1 MIPKRVLAIS
11 SIAMAALAA
20 PGPTQT
26 ISMHGLRESSPSAIA
41 FTGATVVTAPGTTL
55 TDATLLIED
64 GRVSAVGDEVELP
77 PGAALV
83 DVSGYWIYAGFVEP
97 YSEYGLGQIEALN
110 ADNERDEPQ
119 YEAERTGPTAW
130 SDAIHAHRNWVA
142 DFQPDA
148 EAAEALMKRGVTTAV
163 SAKMDGIFRGRSFV
177 VSVAAGEPNDL
188 VLEESGLHFASF
200 DPGSSQLEY
209 PSSLM
214 GSIAVVRQT
223 LLDAEWYGAAHR
235 AWSRDSSQRR
245 PESNIALAALATDT
259 GTLVFETEDEQ
270 SLLRAGRISR
280 EFELAMIHLGSNTEY
295 RRIDEVAALGQE
307 LILPLSFPETP
318 SVASYED
325 QLDVT
330 LADLRHW
337 ERAPSN
343 PAVLE
348 AAGVPFAL
356 TGHSLREDE
365 DFLANLRQAIERG
378 LSADGA
384 LAALTTVPAEMAG
397 VGDQVGRL
405 EAGMRADFVL
415 ADGDLLGSEASILSV
430 WIGGEIAH
438 EEVELD
444 RTDLRGS
451 YSATLD
457 GIDYRLTVGGEL
469 DELEGTITTAAAE
482 YELSDFASAPGR
494 LSFQANFD
502 NLGVVRLSLIQLAG
516 TVSAQV
522 ATPEGALRTVRLVP
536 MDPDDAEIEGD
547 AETEGESE
555 NDGDAAEPATAEAV
569 ELVSRSTLPP
579 RSYGHEKAPVQEDVL
594 ITGATV
600 WTNEADGVLE
610 QADLL
615 IRGGRI
621 AAVGFD
627 LEAPEGVRVIDAAG
641 KHVTPGLIDEHAH
654 IAISQGVNEGSHAV
668 TAEVRIGDVVN
679 PDHIGIYRALA
690 GGTTTAQLLH
700 GSANPI
706 GGQAQVIKLRWG
718 SSAEGMKFEGAP
730 PSIKFALGE
739 NVKQSNWG
747 DEFTSRYPQSRMG
760 VETIMRDRFLVARDY
775 QQGWDD
781 YRALPSAARAST
793 VPPRRDLQLETLVE
807 ILDSE
812 RFVHCHSYVQSE
824 ILMLMRLAEELGFR
838 IQTFTHI
845 LEGYKVAP
853 EMAAHGA
860 GASTFSDW
868 WAYKFEVYDAIP
880 QNSCLMQEAGV
891 VTSINSDSSDLI
903 RRLNQEAAKSVMHC
917 GMDEQDALKL
927 ATLNPAIQLK
937 IDDRVGSL
945 KPGKDA
951 DFVIWNGH
959 PLSTVSK
966 VEQTWVEGLNSF
978 SLERDLALRAA
989 DRAERQTLIQKI
1001 LSEGQDSSE
1010 GTDGEEDEGG
1020 GSGNG
1025 SSNSSRYSERDDEEW
1040 NCEEVLNVWN

>member
-1 MIPKRVLAIS
+1 
-11 SIAMAALAA
+11 
-20 PGPTQT
+20 
-26 ISMHGLRESSPSAIA
+26 MHGLRESSPSTIA
-41 FTGATVVTAPGTTL
+41 LTGATVVTAPGSTL
-55 TDATLLIED
+55 TGATLLIEE
-64 GRVSAVGDEVELP
+64 GRVSAVGTEVEVP
-77 PGAALV
+77 AGAASI

-97 YSEYGLGQIEALN
+97 YSEYGLGHVGELN
-110 ADNERDEPQ
+110 ADNGQEQPQ
-119 YEAERTGPTAW
+119 YEADRTGATAW

-142 DFQPDA
+142 DFRPDA
-148 EAAEALMKRGVTTAV
+148 EAAKGLMKRGVTAAV
-163 SAKMDGIFRGRSFV
+163 SAKKDGIFRGRSFV
-177 VSVAAGEPNDL
+177 ASLAEGESNDL
-188 VLEESGLHFASF
+188 VLEDSGLHFASF

-223 LLDAEWYGAAHR
+223 LLDTEWYRAAHQ
-235 AWSRDSSQRR
+235 AWDRDTSQSR
-245 PESNIALAALATDT
+245 PESNVAIAALAADT
-259 GTLVFETEDEQ
+259 GTLVFETRDEQ
-270 SLLRAGRISR
+270 SMLRAGRIST
-280 EFELAMIHLGSNTEY
+280 EFDVAMIHVGSNTEY
-295 RRIDEVAALGQE
+295 RRIDEVSALGQDV
-307 LILPLSFPETP
+307 ILPLSFPKTP

-343 PAVLE
+343 PAGLE
-348 AAGVPFAL
+348 AAGVRFAL
-356 TGHSLREDE
+356 TGHGLREDE
-365 DFLANLRQAIERG
+365 DFLANLRSAVERG
-378 LSADGA
+378 LSADTA

-397 VGDQVGRL
+397 VGDQLGRL

-415 ADGDLLGSEASILSV
+415 ADGDLLAGEASILSV
-430 WIGGEIAH
+430 WIGGEMAH

-444 RTDLRGS
+444 HTDLRGT

-457 GIDYRLTVGGEL
+457 GIDYQLTVGGEL
-469 DELEGTITTAAAE
+469 DALEGTIAAGGTE
-482 YELSDFASAPGR
+482 YELSDFAGAPGR

-502 NLGVVRLSLIQLAG
+502 EVGVARLSLIQLADSV
-516 TVSAQV
+516 TAQV
-522 ATPEGALRTVRLVP
+522 ATPEGKLRNVKLALV
-536 MDPDDAEIEGD
+536 DPADADTG
-547 AETEGESE
+547 GEE
-555 NDGDAAEPATAEAV
+555 EDGDTEDQATAETLA
-569 ELVSRSTLPP
+569 LVSRSTMPP
-579 RSYGHEKAPVQEDVL
+579 RSYGHEQAPVREDVL
-594 ITGATV
+594 VVGATV
-600 WTNEADGVLE
+600 WTNEEAGVLE
-610 QADLL
+610 EADVL
-615 IRGGRI
+615 IRDGRI
-621 AAVGFD
+621 AAVGAD
-627 LEAPEGVRVIDAAG
+627 LEAPNGVRVIDGTG
-641 KHVTPGLIDEHAH
+641 KHVTPGMIDEHAH
-654 IAISQGVNEGSHAV
+654 IAISRGVNEGSHAV

-679 PDHIGIYRALA
+679 PDHIGIYRSLA

-718 SSAEGMKFEGAP
+718 ASAEGMKFEGAP

-747 DEFTSRYPQSRMG
+747 DDYTSRYPQTRMG
-760 VETIMRDRFLVARDY
+760 VETIMRDRFLVAQDY
-775 QQGWDD
+775 QQAWDD
-781 YRALPSAARAST
+781 YRALSSSARAST
-793 VPPRRDLQLETLVE
+793 VPPRRDLQLDTLVE
-807 ILDSE
+807 ILHSE

-824 ILMLMRLAEELGFR
+824 ILMLMRLAEDLGFR

-880 QNSCLMQEAGV
+880 QNTCLMHEAGV

-917 GMDEQDALKL
+917 GMDEEDALKM

-945 KPGKDA
+945 KTGKDA

-959 PLSTVSK
+959 PLSMYSK
-966 VEQTWVEGLNSF
+966 VEQTWVEGVNSF

-989 DRAERQTLIQKI
+989 DRAERQALIQKV
-1001 LSEGQDSSE
+1001 LGLGKEAAKEAATDEGEAD
-1010 GTDGEEDEGG
+1010 EEDD
-1020 GSGNG
+1020 
-1025 SSNSSRYSERDDEEW
+1025 SRGDPERDDEEW
-1040 NCEEVLNVWN
+1040 NCEEVVNVWN

>member
-1 MIPKRVLAIS
+1 
-11 SIAMAALAA
+11 
-20 PGPTQT
+20 
-26 ISMHGLRESSPSAIA
+26 
-41 FTGATVVTAPGTTL
+41 
-55 TDATLLIED
+55 
-64 GRVSAVGDEVELP
+64 
-77 PGAALV
+77 
-83 DVSGYWIYAGFVEP
+83 DVSGYWIFAGFVEP
-97 YSEYGLGQIEALN
+97 YSEYGLGHVEDLN
-110 ADNERDEPQ
+110 ADNEQDEPQ
-119 YEAERTGPTAW
+119 YEADRTGTTAW

-142 DFQPDA
+142 DFRPDA
-148 EAAEALMKRGVTTAV
+148 EAAEALMKRGVTATV

-177 VSVAAGEPNDL
+177 ASVADGEPNDL
-188 VLEESGLHFASF
+188 VLEDSGLHFASF

-223 LLDAEWYGAAHR
+223 LLDAEWYRAAHA
-235 AWSRDSSQRR
+235 AWNRDPSQRR
-245 PESNIALAALATDT
+245 PESNVAIAALADETAAET
-259 GTLVFETEDEQ
+259 GTLVFETGDEQ

-280 EFELAMIHLGSNTEY
+280 EFDVPMIHLGSNAEY

-307 LILPLSFPETP
+307 VILPLSFPEAP
-318 SVASYED
+318 GVASYED

-348 AAGVPFAL
+348 AAGVRFAL
-356 TGHSLREDE
+356 TGHGLREDE
-365 DFLANLRQAIERG
+365 DFLTNLRQAVERG

-405 EAGMRADFVL
+405 EAGMRADFIL
-415 ADGDLLGSEASILSV
+415 ADGDLFAGEASILSV
-430 WIGGEIAH
+430 WIGGEMAH
-438 EEVELD
+438 EEVDLD
-444 RTDLRGS
+444 RTDLRGT

-457 GIDYRLTVGGEL
+457 DIDYRLTVGGEL
-469 DELEGTITTAAAE
+469 DALEGTIAAEGVE
-482 YELSDFASAPGR
+482 YELSEFSSAPGR
-494 LSFQANFD
+494 LSFQADFD
-502 NLGVVRLSLIQLAG
+502 ELGVARVSLIQLADSI
-516 TVSAQV
+516 TALV
-522 ATPEGALRTVRLVP
+522 ATPDGALHNVRLVP
-536 MDPDDAEIEGD
+536 VDPDD
-547 AETEGESE
+547 AETEGEGGNE
-555 NDGDAAEPATAEAV
+555 GDAGEPVVAETTGAETM

-579 RSYGHEKAPVQEDVL
+579 RSFGHEKPPAREDVL
-594 ITGATV
+594 IVGATV
-600 WTNEADGVLE
+600 WTNEEEGVLE
-610 QADLL
+610 EADLL

-621 AAVGFD
+621 AAVGVD
-627 LEAPEGVRVIDAAG
+627 LEAPEGVRVIDAFG
-641 KHVTPGLIDEHAH
+641 KHVTPGMIDEHAH
-654 IAISQGVNEGSHAV
+654 IAISRGVNEGSHAV

-718 SSAEGMKFEGAP
+718 ASAEGMKLDSAP

-747 DEFTSRYPQSRMG
+747 DDHTSRYPQSRMG

-775 QQGWDD
+775 QKAWDD
-781 YRALPSAARAST
+781 YRELSSSARAST

-807 ILDSE
+807 ILHSE
-812 RFVHCHSYVQSE
+812 RFVHCHSYSQSE
-824 ILMLMRLAEELGFR
+824 ILMLMRLAEDLGFR

-860 GASTFSDW
+860 GASTFADW

-880 QNSCLMQEAGV
+880 QNTCLMHEAGV

-917 GMDEQDALKL
+917 GMDEEDALKL

-959 PLSTVSK
+959 PLSMYSK
-966 VEQTWVEGLNSF
+966 VEQTWVEGVNSF

-989 DRAERQTLIQKI
+989 DRAEKQALIQKI
-1001 LSEGQDSSE
+1001 LREAKGD
-1010 GTDGEEDEGG
+1010 EEDES
-1020 GSGNG
+1020 SGDG
-1025 SSNSSRYSERDDEEW
+1025 ERDDEEW
-1040 NCEEVLNVWN
+1040 NCEEVLTVWY